1 MRTLNKTDIM
11 KKILLLALL
20 VMSMAVT
27 AQEKRYV
34 IQGEMS
40 SPVLCYSNEAVT
52 EVRLEQMVD
61 GQMVEVAS
69 SPVVGNKFMFEG
81 IVPQELALYNITGF
95 DNGTI
100 QVFVE
105 EGVINVG
112 PFDAAY
118 PVGAR
123 IGGTPSND
131 MYQAYI
137 DLNGE
142 CIKEA
147 KVRMKEA
154 QESMPAEVKG
164 NLEAEAKY
172 TSPVFYVNNMHFK
185 VAIMDFIYKNIDSPV
200 ALYIIKYSMMPAFA
214 TDVIQD
220 FIDAV
225 PAELHSLSMYKE
237 LVNDVLS
244 ANLKVGS
251 QAPDITGRTPDGKPV
266 SLSDFRGKYVFLDFW
281 ASWCAPCRRE
291 IPYLKEALA
300 YSGESEN
307 LVVLSYS
314 IDDEYEDW
322 IGCIADNELT
332 HRNWVHISSLKGWN
346 SEGIKLFGVKGVPF
360 TALIGPDGNVVAFE
374 LRGEEM
380 VKRLRK
386 IVDDVNE

>member
-1 MRTLNKTDIM
+1 MR
-11 KKILLLALL
+11 KILLLALL
-20 VMSMAVT
+20 AISTVIT
-27 AQEKRYV
+27 AQERHYV
-34 IQGEMS
+34 IKGEMS
-40 SPVLCYSNEAVT
+40 SPVLCYSSESVT

-61 GQMVEVAS
+61 GQPVLVAT
-69 SPVVGNKFMFEG
+69 SPVVDNKFVFEG
-81 IVPQELALYNITGF
+81 VVPQELGLFNITGF

-100 QVFVE
+100 QLFIE

-137 DLNGE
+137 DLNSE
-142 CIKEA
+142 CVKEA
-147 KVRMKEA
+147 KARMKEA
-154 QESMPAEVKG
+154 QANMPAEAKG
-164 NLEAEAKY
+164 NPETESKY
-172 TSPVFYVNNMHFK
+172 TSPVFYVNNIHFK

-200 ALYIIKYSMMPAFA
+200 VLYIIKYSMMPAFT
-214 TDVIQD
+214 TDVIQN

-225 PAELHSLSMYKE
+225 PQELHSLSMYKE

-251 QAPDITGRTPDGKPV
+251 QAPDISGRTPDGENL

-291 IPYLKEALA
+291 IPYLKEVLA
-300 YSGESEN
+300 YSGESDN
-307 LVVLSYS
+307 IVVLSYS

-322 IGCIADNELT
+322 VGCIADNGLL
-332 HRNWVHISSLKGWN
+332 HRNWVHISALKGWN

-360 TALIGPDGNVVAFE
+360 TALIDPNGNVVAFE

-380 VKRLRK
+380 VKRLKK
-386 IVDDVNE
+386 IVDGVNE

>member
-1 MRTLNKTDIM
+1 MRKFLV
-11 KKILLLALL
+11 LALL
-20 VMSMAVT
+20 AISTVIT
-27 AQEKRYV
+27 AQEKRFV
-34 IQGEMS
+34 IKGEMS
-40 SPVLCYSNEAVT
+40 SPVLCYSNESVT
-52 EVRLEQMVD
+52 EVKLEQMVD
-61 GQMVEVAS
+61 GQMVVTATV
-69 SPVVGNKFMFEG
+69 PVVDNKFVFEG
-81 IVPQELALYNITGF
+81 VVPAELALFNITGF

-100 QVFVE
+100 QLFIE

-137 DLNGE
+137 DLNGK

-147 KVRMKEA
+147 KERMKEA
-154 QESMPAEVKG
+154 QANIPAEIKG

-200 ALYIIKYSMMPAFA
+200 ALYIIKYSMMPAFS

-225 PAELHSLSMYKE
+225 PTELHSLSMYKE

-251 QAPDITGRTPDGKPV
+251 QAPDITGRTPDGKTI

-307 LVVLSYS
+307 IVVLSYS

-322 IGCIADNELT
+322 TGCIADNELT
-332 HRNWVHISSLKGWN
+332 HRNWVHISALKGWN

-380 VKRLRK
+380 VKRLKK
-386 IVDDVNE
+386 IVDGVNE

>member
-69 SPVVGNKFMFEG
+69 SPVVDNKFMFEG

-386 IVDDVNE
+386 IVDGVNE

>member
-1 MRTLNKTDIM
+1 MRK
-11 KKILLLALL
+11 LLVLALL
-20 VMSMAVT
+20 AISTVIT
-27 AQEKRYV
+27 AQEKRFV
-34 IQGEMS
+34 IRGEMS
-40 SPVLCYSNEAVT
+40 SPVLCYSNETVT
-52 EVRLEQMVD
+52 EVKLEQMVD
-61 GQMVEVAS
+61 GQMVETATA
-69 SPVVGNKFMFEG
+69 PVVDNKFVFEG
-81 IVPQELALYNITGF
+81 IVPAELGLFNITGF

-100 QVFVE
+100 QLFIE

-137 DLNGE
+137 DLNSE

-154 QESMPAEVKG
+154 QASIPAEIKG

-185 VAIMDFIYKNIDSPV
+185 VAIMDFIYRNIDSPV
-200 ALYIIKYSMMPAFA
+200 VLYIIKYSMMPAFT
-214 TDVIQD
+214 TDVIQN

-225 PAELHSLSMYKE
+225 PQELHSLSMYKE
-237 LVNDVLS
+237 LVNDVRS
-244 ANLKVGS
+244 ANLKVGAV
-251 QAPDITGRTPDGKPV
+251 APDITGRTPDGKEL
-266 SLSDFRGKYVFLDFW
+266 SLSDFKGKYVFLDFW

-300 YSGESEN
+300 YSGESDN
-307 LVVLSYS
+307 IVVLSYS

-322 IGCIADNELT
+322 TGCIADNELV
-332 HRNWVHISSLKGWN
+332 HRNWVHISVLKGWN
-346 SEGIKLFGVKGVPF
+346 SEALKFFGVNGVPF
-360 TALIGPDGNVVAFE
+360 TALIDPEGKVVQFE

-380 VKRLRK
+380 VKKLKK
-386 IVDDVNE
+386 IVDGINE

>member
-40 SPVLCYSNEAVT
+40 SPVLCYSNESVT

-69 SPVVGNKFMFEG
+69 SPVVDNKFMFEG

-322 IGCIADNELT
+322 TGCIADNELT

>member
-1 MRTLNKTDIM
+1 MRKFLV
-11 KKILLLALL
+11 LALL
-20 VMSMAVT
+20 AISTVIT
-27 AQEKRYV
+27 AQEKRFV
-34 IQGEMS
+34 IKGEMS
-40 SPVLCYSNEAVT
+40 SPVLCYSNESVT
-52 EVRLEQMVD
+52 EVKLEQMVD
-61 GQMVEVAS
+61 GQMGVTATV
-69 SPVVGNKFMFEG
+69 PVVDNKFVFEG
-81 IVPQELALYNITGF
+81 VVPAELALFNITGF

-100 QVFVE
+100 QLFIE

-137 DLNGE
+137 DLNGK

-147 KVRMKEA
+147 KERMKEA
-154 QESMPAEVKG
+154 QANIPAEIKG

-200 ALYIIKYSMMPAFA
+200 VLYIIKYSMMPAFS

-225 PAELHSLSMYKE
+225 PTELHSLSMYKE

-251 QAPDITGRTPDGKPV
+251 QAPDITGRTPDGKTI

-307 LVVLSYS
+307 IVVLSYS

-322 IGCIADNELT
+322 TGCIADNELT
-332 HRNWVHISSLKGWN
+332 HRNWVHISALKGWN

-380 VKRLRK
+380 VKRLKK
-386 IVDDVNE
+386 IVDGVNE